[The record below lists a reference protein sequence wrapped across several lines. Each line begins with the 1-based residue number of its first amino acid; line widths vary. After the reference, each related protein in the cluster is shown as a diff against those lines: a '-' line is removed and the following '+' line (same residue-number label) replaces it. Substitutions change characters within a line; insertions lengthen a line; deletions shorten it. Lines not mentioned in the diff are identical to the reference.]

1 MHIVVPQSPIGALS
15 PAWRRCVGTGR
26 MNLSLRKGYGDAL
39 AVAQRDISF
48 ELVRGHGMFSDDMG
62 VYREYEWEGRTQVRH
77 AFLYLDQVID
87 AYLAVG
93 LRPFLEL
100 GFMPSALASGDQTV
114 FWWRGNVT
122 PRGHTPSGSA
132 WSRPPCAT

>member
-1 MHIVVPQSPIGALS
+1 MRIVVPQSPIGALS

-26 MNLSLRKGYGDAL
+26 MNLSLRQGYGEAL
-39 AVAQRDISF
+39 AVAQRDIGF

-62 VYREYEWEGRTQVRH
+62 IYREYEWEGRTQVRH

-87 AYLAVG
+87 AYLAIG

-100 GFMPSALASGDQTV
+100 GFMPSALASGCLLYTSDAADDLLCV
-114 FWWRGNVT
+114 DL
-122 PRGHTPSGSA
+122 
-132 WSRPPCAT
+132 